1 MDSKIYIIKN
11 IGDLPKGELPS
22 HVVEYFATKLK
33 DDVVSASTYTA
44 SGLYAAEILK
54 EIDNAA
60 MEKARKNGAKLF
72 KQCLTE
78 KCTTVSFVN
87 ISSPANTA
95 LALVEGFMLSNYKF
109 ENHLSKKSDFKIDN
123 KNVCFD
129 GPGSEDFS
137 NTKTGVEAVHIA
149 RQLVN
154 EPVNHLNAQGIA
166 DAFVLLGNTAG
177 FSVEVWNEAKIES
190 QKMGGLLAVNK
201 GSQDPPTF
209 SILEY
214 KPNNA
219 VNSEPYVL
227 IGKGV
232 VFDTGGLSLKPTP
245 NSMDFMKSDMGGAA
259 VVGASMYGIAKM
271 ALPIWVVGLVPAT
284 DNRPGENAICPGD
297 IITTYS
303 GHTVEVLNTDAEG
316 RLILCDALAYAK
328 KYKPKLVFDFA
339 TLTGAAARAIGEYG
353 TVFMGTADDSIKN
366 KLKETGES
374 TYERLV
380 ELPIWPEYEEEM
392 KGDISDLK
400 NLGKGEGGAQ
410 SAGAYLKQFT
420 DYPWMH
426 FDIAPSAYLHSA
438 KDYRTKGGTGVCVR
452 LMLNYF
458 KNLSNG

>member
-22 HVVEYFATKLK
+22 HVAEYFAAKLK

-54 EIDNAA
+54 DSDNAA

-78 KCTTVSFVN
+78 KCKTVSFVN

-109 ENHLSKKSDFKIDN
+109 ENHLSKKSDFIIDN
-123 KNVCFD
+123 KSVCFD

-353 TVFMGTADDSIKN
+353 TVFM
-366 KLKETGES
+366 
-374 TYERLV
+374 
-380 ELPIWPEYEEEM
+380 
-392 KGDISDLK
+392 
-400 NLGKGEGGAQ
+400 
-410 SAGAYLKQFT
+410 
-420 DYPWMH
+420 
-426 FDIAPSAYLHSA
+426 
-438 KDYRTKGGTGVCVR
+438 
-452 LMLNYF
+452 
-458 KNLSNG
+458 